1 MRAGIFRFEQ
11 VGLAPT
17 FYFRPVYRQNQTLL
31 DLLQPE
37 VSALGYELVGV
48 ESGQRGRRRWL
59 RVYIDG
65 PDGIGVEDCARVSD
79 QLSGLLEVEQPVRG
93 AYDLEVSS
101 PGLDRLIFNV
111 DQFRRFIG
119 ATVKLCLYQKQ
130 DGQRRYQGVLIAVD
144 EAAVVIRSG
153 GRELAMAHEQ
163 IKTARLVPEF

>member
-1 MRAGIFRFEQ
+1 M
-11 VGLAPT
+11 
-17 FYFRPVYRQNQTLL
+17 YRQNQTLL
-31 DLLQPE
+31 DLLEPE

-48 ESGQRGRRRWL
+48 ESGQTGRRRWL

-65 PDGIGVEDCARVSD
+65 PDGIRVEDCARVSD

-101 PGLDRLIFNV
+101 PGLDRLIFNA

-153 GRELAMAHEQ
+153 GQELAMAHDQ